1 MSCSEHIVIAPA
13 SAVDKAQGF
22 PWRWEVFYGGERRS
36 GACRTREEAQREA
49 AAVLKLLMER
59 A

>member
-1 MSCSEHIVIAPA
+1 MSYSEHIVIAPA

-22 PWRWEVFYGGERRS
+22 PWSWEVFYSGERRS
-36 GACRTREEAQREA
+36 GACGTREEAQREA
-49 AAVLKLLMER
+49 AAVLKLLIAR

>member
-1 MSCSEHIVIAPA
+1 MSYREHIVIAPA

-22 PWRWEVFYGGERRS
+22 PWSWGVFYGSEHRS
-36 GACRTREEAQREA
+36 GACRTREEAEREA
-49 AAVLKLLMER
+49 AAVLKLLMQR

>member
-1 MSCSEHIVIAPA
+1 MQHIVIAPTTG
-13 SAVDKAQGF
+13 VDKHEGY

-36 GACRTREEAQREA
+36 GACRTREEAKHEA
-49 AAVLKLLMER
+49 AAVLKLSKER